1 MKKTLFLILTFLGT
15 FTLAIA
21 QTNTIVFAQSGDDAQ
36 TFDVGQQGSDDL
48 NDPNIVTVSG
58 SGTVISNNNFFGIG
72 SPSITD
78 NNATGAFTFI
88 VTTDSATPINA
99 QLNLDMAKR
108 PGCSVS
114 GSVSV
119 TGYSDTTFEFASDG
133 TETTAVQPL
142 LIEFESLI
150 SFASSTPLTV
160 TITLNEMLNV
170 DNVNTPI
177 FRLENVLLVRDDTL
191 GIGDVSV
198 SNIEMSAFPNPVSNS
213 FQIDSNRSIQSV
225 YLYNISGRLV
235 KTFSE
240 ETTYA
245 ISDLAPGIYLAK
257 VSTDIG
263 FKTIRIINK

>member
-1 MKKTLFLILTFLGT
+1 MKKTLL
-15 FTLAIA
+15 FTLAFLGAFTFATA
-21 QTNTIVFAQSGDDAQ
+21 QTNTITFAQSGEDAQ
-36 TFDVGQQGSDDL
+36 TFDVGQQDSDNL
-48 NDPNIVTVSG
+48 NDPNIVAVSG
-58 SGTVISNNNFFGIG
+58 SGMVISNNNFFGIA

-78 NNATGAFTFI
+78 NNATGTFTFI

-119 TGYSDTTFEFASDG
+119 TGYSDMTFAFTSDG
-133 TETTAVQPL
+133 TDSTPVEPL

-177 FRLENVLLVRDDTL
+177 FRLENVLLVRDNTL

-198 SNIEMSAFPNPVSNS
+198 SNIEISAFPNPVSNS
-213 FQIDSNRSIQSV
+213 FQIESNRSIQSV
-225 YLYNISGRLV
+225 SLYNISGRLV

-245 ISDLAPGIYLAK
+245 ISDLASGIYLAK

-263 FKTIRIINK
+263 FKTIRIIKK